1 MGREAGTPGSKGH
14 NATVQREAGWATS
27 AISRRLMKHSLGL
40 FRSHV
45 VSDHVDNIRIDPFIE
60 FSREKHWR
68 GAQFLVGSR
77 SEYVGF
83 PLFQSMSRI
92 QEPWPL
98 LVLGVVMI
106 DAFGE
111 R

>member
-1 MGREAGTPGSKGH
+1 M
-14 NATVQREAGWATS
+14 
-27 AISRRLMKHSLGL
+27 
-40 FRSHV
+40 
-45 VSDHVDNIRIDPFIE
+45 VSDHVDNIGIDPFIE

-68 GAQFLVGSR
+68 GAQFLVVSR

-83 PLFQSMSRI
+83 PSIPVNESHTGAVAASGF
-92 QEPWPL
+92 
-98 LVLGVVMI
+98 GVVMI

>member
-1 MGREAGTPGSKGH
+1 
-14 NATVQREAGWATS
+14 
-27 AISRRLMKHSLGL
+27 MKHSLGL

-68 GAQFLVGSR
+68 GAQFLIVSC
-77 SEYVGF
+77 SEYVGCSSLPVNESHIGAVAASGF
-83 PLFQSMSRI
+83 
-92 QEPWPL
+92 
-98 LVLGVVMI
+98 GVVMI